1 METRRIFRRLMRTR
15 NSTHFP
21 YAKQTELFQKDKYGI
36 IYREKIGGLEMTEKA
51 GIFVNNV
58 ESTNSAMN
66 CQA

>member
-1 METRRIFRRLMRTR
+1 MRTR

-58 ESTNSAMN
+58 D
-66 CQA
+66 